1 MAQKC
6 LKLLSYAYK
15 DVDMSEIKEIV
26 EAMKKGIDLENDDQ
40 YRK

>member
-1 MAQKC
+1 
-6 LKLLSYAYK
+6 
-15 DVDMSEIKEIV
+15 MSEIKEIV